1 MAIVPLAKVTLY
13 GPIESKGSVL
23 DGLQRLGCAHL
34 TNLTPGTGEGRPQK
48 GYSEEAYQALK
59 YLRSSPIQR
68 RQSLNDAD
76 FDYAQVDRQ
85 ALELLRRQR
94 SLEDERDELGR
105 REKLLRP
112 WGDFVLPDPVEMG
125 GLRLWFFCLP
135 HYRFD
140 ALRTTEHVWEVAGSD
155 ARFDYVVVVSA
166 EQPQGMPTSPLD
178 LDPRGLSA
186 IHARLVEIENDLEDV
201 LWRRAEL
208 TRWCKLLE
216 ENLDA
221 ADDEAAQRHA
231 AERSWDVDRVFAV
244 QAWVAERDV
253 PAVEALAGEHEL
265 AMTVQPPDPADV
277 PPTKLD
283 NPGPLRG
290 GEAAVSFYVTP
301 EYRSWDPSVVLY
313 FSFALFFAMIMSD
326 AGYGLVLALLVAT
339 FWRRLGRSDG
349 RRRVRSLCVAS
360 AVASVVYGAMVGS
373 YFGMQPGPDSFW
385 NWLRVPGL
393 DPANQAGMMSLSIMI
408 GAAHLILA
416 NLVTARRY
424 GLSSRTLAPLG
435 WCAMILGGLIAG
447 FEWQTQFDPQ
457 GHLIPLDVA
466 LLTGGIA
473 SVVLF
478 SSPRP
483 WSTLPRAV
491 LMRLCDGVKALTG
504 VSQAFGDVL
513 SYLRLFA
520 LGLASSQLAIT
531 FNDLA
536 RGVLDYPGFGVLLA
550 AVVIVLG
557 HGLNFVLAVM
567 SGVVHGLRLNYI
579 EFFNWSLSEEGYPFR
594 PLAKKA
600 SV

>member
-13 GPIESKGSVL
+13 GPTESKGSVL

-34 TNLTPGTGEGRPQK
+34 MNLTPGTGEGRPQK

-68 RQSLNDAD
+68 RQSLDDAD
-76 FDYAQVDRQ
+76 FDYAQVDRK
-85 ALELLRRQR
+85 ALELRRRQR
-94 SLEDERDELGR
+94 SLEDERDELRR
-105 REKLLRP
+105 RERLLRP
-112 WGDFVLPDPVEMG
+112 WGDFVLPDPEETG
-125 GLRLWFFCLP
+125 GLRLWFYCLP
-135 HYRFD
+135 HYRLN
-140 ALRTTEHVWEVAGSD
+140 ALRETDHVWEVVGSD
-155 ARFDYVVVVSA
+155 ARFDYVVVISA
-166 EQPQGMPTSPLD
+166 GQPQGVPTSPLD

-186 IHARLVEIENDLEDV
+186 IHTRLAEIESDLEDV

-216 ENLDA
+216 GNLDA
-221 ADDEAAQRHA
+221 ANDEAAQRHA
-231 AERSWDVDRVFAV
+231 AEQTFDVDKVFAL
-244 QAWVAERDV
+244 QAWIAQREV
-253 PAVEALAGEHEL
+253 PEVEEL
-265 AMTVQPPDPADV
+265 ASQHGLAVTVEPPDPADV

-290 GEAAVSFYVTP
+290 GEAAVTFYATP
-301 EYRSWDPSVVLY
+301 EYRSWDPSTVLY
-313 FSFALFFAMIMSD
+313 FSFAVFFAMIMSD
-326 AGYGLVLALLVAT
+326 AGYGLVLALLVTA
-339 FWRRLGRSDG
+339 FWRRLGRSEG

-373 YFGMQPGPDSFW
+373 YFGLQPGPGSLLS
-385 NWLRVPGL
+385 WLRVPGL
-393 DPANQAGMMSLSIMI
+393 NPANQAGMMSLSIII
-408 GAAHLILA
+408 GAAHLIFA
-416 NLVTARRY
+416 NLATAWRY
-424 GLSSRTLAPLG
+424 GRSSRTLAPLG

-447 FEWQTQFDPQ
+447 FEWQTHFDPQ
-457 GHLIPLDVA
+457 GRLIPLDVA
-466 LLTGGIA
+466 LLVGGVVSI
-473 SVVLF
+473 VLF

-483 WSTLPRAV
+483 WSILPRAV
-491 LMRLCDGVKALTG
+491 LLRLFDGVKALTG

-536 RGVLDYPGFGVLLA
+536 RGLLDYPGFGVLLA
-550 AVVIVLG
+550 AVVIALG

-579 EFFNWSLSEEGYPFR
+579 EFFNWSLPEEGYSFR
-594 PLAKKA
+594 PFVKKA
-600 SV
+600 RL